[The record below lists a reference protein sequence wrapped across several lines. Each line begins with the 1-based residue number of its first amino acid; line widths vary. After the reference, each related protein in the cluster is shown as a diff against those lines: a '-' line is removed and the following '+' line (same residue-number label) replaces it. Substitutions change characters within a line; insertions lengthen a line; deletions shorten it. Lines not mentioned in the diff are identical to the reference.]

1 MREYGFEDL
10 TLDHVKF
17 YVSDAEGAAA
27 SLSAAYGLGIAPT
40 SGKPDEDVGGAR
52 SALVGVDG
60 IRLVLTEAVEDD
72 HPARAFVEAH
82 GDGVSDVA
90 IAVDDVH
97 RTFAEAVRGGAR
109 VIARPAEAHGVV
121 TAAIGGFGDVI
132 HTLVQRPHGLKPGP
146 LPDPAAGGDGTGL
159 HRIDHFAVCVEAGQ
173 LQPTV
178 GFYQRAL
185 GFDMTFEE
193 RITVGRQ
200 AMNSMVVQSPDR
212 TITFTILEP
221 DRSRASGQ
229 IDDFLKNHGGPG
241 VQHIAFTSD
250 DIVTSIERLRD
261 RGVEF
266 LSTPASYYEILPGRI
281 EHPDHAVPD
290 LRRLDILV
298 DADHGGQLFQIFARS
313 THPRRT
319 YFFEIIERQGARTF
333 GSGNIKALYEAVEL
347 ESERAPEL
355 P

>member
-1 MREYGFEDL
+1 MREYGFQDL

-17 YVSDAEGAAA
+17 YVDSADDAAA
-27 SLSAAYGLGIAPT
+27 SMSAAYGLSTAPT
-40 SGKPDEDVGGAR
+40 SGKPDEDVSGTRTVLA
-52 SALVGVDG
+52 GVDR

-82 GDGVSDVA
+82 GDGVSDIA
-90 IAVDDVH
+90 IAVDDVE

-132 HTLVQRPHGLKPGP
+132 HTLVQRPRGLEPGP
-146 LPDPAAGGDGTGL
+146 LPGPVGAEGGTGL
-159 HRIDHFAVCVEAGQ
+159 HEIDHFAVCVEPGQ

-178 GFYQRAL
+178 EFYQRAL

-200 AMNSMVVQSPDR
+200 AMNSMVVQSPSR
-212 TITFTILEP
+212 TITLTILEP

-250 DIVTSIERLRD
+250 GIVTSIERLRD

-266 LSTPASYYEILPGRI
+266 LSTPASYYEILPSRI
-281 EHPDHAVPD
+281 EHPDHSVED
-290 LRRLDILV
+290 LQRLDILV

-319 YFFEIIERQGARTF
+319 FFFEIIERQGARTF